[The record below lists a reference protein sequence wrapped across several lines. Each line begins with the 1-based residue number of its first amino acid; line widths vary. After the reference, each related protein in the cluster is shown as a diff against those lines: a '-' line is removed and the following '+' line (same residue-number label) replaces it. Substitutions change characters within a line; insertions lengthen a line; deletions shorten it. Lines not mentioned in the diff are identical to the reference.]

1 MKVIEQMLTGQ
12 MPMSEFVRLLRT
24 DCALQEEIRC
34 LVPQEAV
41 NNRDHVLWTRMDYGT
56 VATYNFNYLKFLA
69 NYARFDGTIGDD
81 LNIHS
86 CIQNV
91 YKCYKP
97 ELNYTTQYNEAFGT
111 YLDAV
116 GNYYEGPE
124 VTTLLNRIVLEA
136 LTIKP
141 KSKRAKLLREK
152 LKETFHVIGRNRPY
166 WIQGG
171 DWPMGKN
178 SPMQYIGNSKI
189 ADGVQYEFRDVDTG
203 ETRFVEQFY

>member
-1 MKVIEQMLTGQ
+1 MTH
-12 MPMSEFVRLLRT
+12 S
-24 DCALQEEIRC
+24 
-34 LVPQEAV
+34 
-41 NNRDHVLWTRMDYGT
+41 
-56 VATYNFNYLKFLA
+56 
-69 NYARFDGTIGDD
+69 RFDGTLGDN
-81 LNIHS
+81 LNIYYNIS
-86 CIQNV
+86 IV
-91 YKCYKP
+91 YQCYKP
-97 ELNYTTQYNEAFGT
+97 ELNYTSQYSEAFGT

-136 LTIKP
+136 LPIKP

-178 SPMQYIGNSKI
+178 SPMQYIGKSKI

>member
-1 MKVIEQMLTGQ
+1 M
-12 MPMSEFVRLLRT
+12 
-24 DCALQEEIRC
+24 
-34 LVPQEAV
+34 
-41 NNRDHVLWTRMDYGT
+41 
-56 VATYNFNYLKFLA
+56 
-69 NYARFDGTIGDD
+69 
-81 LNIHS
+81 
-86 CIQNV
+86 
-91 YKCYKP
+91 
-97 ELNYTTQYNEAFGT
+97 
-111 YLDAV
+111 DAV

-136 LTIKP
+136 LPIKP

-178 SPMQYIGNSKI
+178 SPMQYIGKSKI